1 MDDNKGWICLHRKF
15 LDWEWY
21 DDPNV
26 MRVFIHLLLTANHQ
40 DKKWHGILI
49 KRGQLITSQ
58 LKLANSLKL
67 SRMQI
72 RNQLEKLKTTNNIT
86 ILTTASC
93 SVITVVNYDDYQKN
107 NQAFSQQ
114 TANNLTNEQPTNNH
128 KQQLNNDNNIDSN
141 TSYINLSLSR
151 KKITKNEREILK
163 NYLLRQKRKPDNLEA
178 YIQTLIKNGD
188 WINIVEKEKKRL
200 KRHEDKRRAEKEKS
214 EIPINSQEDEQKIKE
229 IQQSIKQQKKQRLK
243 SRPLE

>member
-1 MDDNKGWICLHRKF
+1 MEENKGWICLHRKF

-21 DDPNV
+21 DEPNV
-26 MRVFIHLLLTANHQ
+26 MRLFIHLLLTANHQ

-58 LKLANSLKL
+58 LKLANSLKV

-86 ILTTASC
+86 MLTTPSY
-93 SVITVVNYDDYQKN
+93 SVITVVNYDSYQKN
-107 NQAFSQQ
+107 NQPFNQQ
-114 TANNLTNEQPTNNH
+114 IANNITNEQPTNKH
-128 KQQLNNDNNIDSN
+128 KQQLNNDNNISN

-178 YIQTLIKNGD
+178 YMQTLIRNGD
-188 WINIVEKEKKRL
+188 WVQIVEKEKKRL
-200 KRHEDKRRAEKEKS
+200 QRIEEKQKE
-214 EIPINSQEDEQKIKE
+214 EIPINSEEDEQKIEE
-229 IQQSIKQQKKQRLK
+229 IQQSIKQKKKQRLK
-243 SRPLE
+243 SRGLG

>member
-1 MDDNKGWICLHRKF
+1 MEEKKGWICLHRKF

-26 MRVFIHLLLTANHQ
+26 VRLFIHLLLTANHQ

-49 KRGQLITSQ
+49 KRGQLLTSQ
-58 LKLANSLKL
+58 LKLANSLKV

-86 ILTTASC
+86 ILATASY
-93 SVITVVNYDDYQKN
+93 SVITVVGYDDYQKN
-107 NQAFSQQ
+107 NQPFNQRI
-114 TANNLTNEQPTNNH
+114 TNNITNEQPTSNH
-128 KQQLNNDNNIDSN
+128 KQQLNNNISN

-151 KKITKNEREILK
+151 EKITKKEREILK

-178 YIQTLIKNGD
+178 YMQTLIKNGD
-188 WINIVEKEKKRL
+188 WVQIVEKERQRQKRIEE
-200 KRHEDKRRAEKEKS
+200 KQKEEKEKS
-214 EIPINSQEDEQKIKE
+214 EIPINTQEDEQKIEE
-229 IQQSIKQQKKQRLK
+229 IQQSIKQKKKQRLK
-243 SRPLE
+243 SRQLG